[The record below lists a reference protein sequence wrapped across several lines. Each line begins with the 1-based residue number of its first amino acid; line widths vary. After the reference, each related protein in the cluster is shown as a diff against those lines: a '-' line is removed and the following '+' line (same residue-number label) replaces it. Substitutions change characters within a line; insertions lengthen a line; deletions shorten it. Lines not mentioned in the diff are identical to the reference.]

1 MTYEVNTK
9 KIKICIVKL
18 SAMGDIIHAMVALQF
33 IKKAYPNSTI
43 DWIVEEGF
51 KQILQNNDDIDNI
64 LPINLKKIKQNK
76 SEIFN
81 QIKILKQ
88 YSKNNYNIVI
98 DAQGLLKSA
107 IVARIVGK
115 KIKGSYISGFDKNSI
130 RESIS
135 SFFYDKTTK
144 ISYTANT
151 IDRNV
156 KVMCHPLGIDVE
168 KKDILNKKEFLFSD
182 CTIENKPELYNLFV
196 IGSTWESRN
205 YPKEKFVQLAN
216 ELKVKTYIVW
226 GSNEEKEKALWMT
239 KKSEYLN
246 ILPKGNLNNLKKII
260 QNCNILIGNDTG
272 PTHMAW
278 GLNKPSVTI
287 FGPTPVNRV
296 HVTSINKVI
305 KSSSKI
311 NHYKLNKNDFS
322 IEDIKVSAVI
332 SILNNIK

>member
-1 MTYEVNTK
+1 
-9 KIKICIVKL
+9 
-18 SAMGDIIHAMVALQF
+18 
-33 IKKAYPNSTI
+33 
-43 DWIVEEGF
+43 
-51 KQILQNNDDIDNI
+51 
-64 LPINLKKIKQNK
+64 
-76 SEIFN
+76 
-81 QIKILKQ
+81 
-88 YSKNNYNIVI
+88 
-98 DAQGLLKSA
+98 
-107 IVARIVGK
+107 
-115 KIKGSYISGFDKNSI
+115 
-130 RESIS
+130 
-135 SFFYDKTTK
+135 
-144 ISYTANT
+144 
-151 IDRNV
+151 
-156 KVMCHPLGIDVE
+156 MCHPLGIDVE

-226 GSNEEKEKALWMT
+226 RSNEEKEKALWMT